1 MASSPPRRSALER
14 LEDNKK
20 FSRKRETTSKEEK
33 LDMLAEKCDIRSS
46 IPSRKKRQATL
57 EVDTNRPLKNLFLQ
71 VTKTRIRENPATL
84 SPQMRK
90 FGLNLPTRMSETLLR
105 LDSISVSFQAVSS
118 LSASPGSCQA
128 ILNLSSPSKSL
139 TCSDRFIPCKSFSW
153 LHTFGL
159 NEKASP
165 VKESGNETWW
175 QWWCGIPNESHE
187 TTPPKPPHKVPK
199 TPHKVLDALS
209 LQDDFY
215 LNLVDWSS
223 QNDLAIGL
231 GTSVYLWRASN
242 SKVTKLCDL
251 GPNDGSRDLNI
262 LQHDLRFPDNYIS
275 KLVGHKSEVC
285 GFKWSNDDRDL
296 LRIFSLLELHKA
308 FKENGGSAL
317 VVPLS
322 TSKPRL
328 PAYATNSIPSSS
340 SSTAASSS
348 KLSTSLPRLPS
359 NGSSNPASSPQL
371 IILPQQHRVKSSS
384 GQNERDANCKD
395 LDLERDGSRGI
406 SDEEDGEACKKKL
419 RLSKDQSPLSLRHP
433 AQPFLT
439 VRASHSKF

>member
-1 MASSPPRRSALER
+1 ME
-14 LEDNKK
+14 
-20 FSRKRETTSKEEK
+20 
-33 LDMLAEKCDIRSS
+33 
-46 IPSRKKRQATL
+46 
-57 EVDTNRPLKNLFLQ
+57 
-71 VTKTRIRENPATL
+71 
-84 SPQMRK
+84 SPQTRK

-105 LDSISVSFQAVSS
+105 LDSILVSFQAVSS

-128 ILNLSSPSKSL
+128 ISNLSLPSKSS
-139 TCSDRFIPCKSFSW
+139 TCSDRFIPCKSSSW
-153 LHTFGL
+153 LHSFGL

-165 VKESGNETWW
+165 VKEGGNETWW
-175 QWWCGIPNESHE
+175 QRWCGVPNESQQKHA
-187 TTPPKPPHKVPK
+187 TTPPKPLHKVPK

-223 QNDLAIGL
+223 QNALAIGL

-262 LQHDLRFPDNYIS
+262 LQHDLQVPNNYIS

-285 GFKWSNDDRDL
+285 GLKWSNDNRDL
-296 LRIFSLLELHKA
+296 LRIFSLSEVHKA

-317 VVPLS
+317 VMPSSTSRPRLS
-322 TSKPRL
+322 T
-328 PAYATNSIPSSS
+328 YATNSTHSSS
-340 SSTAASSS
+340 SSTAVSSS
-348 KLSTSLPRLPS
+348 KLSTSLPWLPS

-371 IILPQQHRVKSSS
+371 IIFPQQHRVESSS
-384 GQNERDANCKD
+384 GQNERDTNCKD
-395 LDLERDGSRGI
+395 LNLERDGSHGI
-406 SDEEDGEACKKKL
+406 SDEEDGEACRKKL

-439 VRASHSKF
+439 VRASHSKC